1 MAKWAM
7 VWKGFAARKRV
18 RKEREEEMMFIHMV
32 PAPAP
37 PYKNTAKYA
46 SLKNEDKRRTTQ
58 ETNEQEYQNARIS
71 VKQKIREV
79 EGPDMK
85 ETLQESIREW
95 FIETRDATGKF
106 PDFPEPE

>member
-1 MAKWAM
+1 MLC
-7 VWKGFAARKRV
+7 F
-18 RKEREEEMMFIHMV
+18 
-32 PAPAP
+32 
-37 PYKNTAKYA
+37 
-46 SLKNEDKRRTTQ
+46 
-58 ETNEQEYQNARIS
+58 QNAEIS

-106 PDFPEPE
+106 PEFPEEDEGGSTLIFKEKDPAELAKAGIGITH